1 MTSPQTPRD
10 DARDASIILRQ
21 MAADRATIARL
32 RSQEAILSQSLL
44 QFGENRKAGTIIRIA
59 HRLDAG
65 LRLLQRATLRVAL
78 ILRWA
83 ATGALLSHYRF
94 WQANRATRSM
104 RSRESASEAARRS
117 STALAT
123 LANDRPAALIL
134 DYQVPR
140 PDRDAGSIY
149 LINMIERLLRRG
161 FDVHLSV
168 VERMENDEA
177 YCEQLRCMGVSVTY
191 QEHVD
196 DLSDPLRAL
205 PDRLEL
211 CFVTRVYG
219 GGRYIERVIECC
231 PHSRIVFNTIDL
243 HFVRVERQ
251 NAISPTKQTEMIAQE
266 TRRRECRVA
275 ELSDAT
281 IVVSTAEKAI
291 LEDILPGTHVYVV
304 PLAAETLGGR
314 AVPSFADRSNL
325 GFVGGF
331 LHQPNVDAVRYFLDD
346 IWPLV
351 RERLPNVEFEIVG
364 SDLPADLEARTGR
377 DGIRYLGHVPDLQSW
392 LGGLRMTVAPLRFG
406 AGAKGK
412 VLSSLAAGVP
422 CVLTSI
428 AAEGMG
434 LGCTE
439 VCVADTERDFA
450 ERILALYEDES
461 VWAPFSQAGLANAA
475 GTAGR
480 ADEAFDE
487 LLLGLG
493 LLKIDLDS
501 PNA

>member
-1 MTSPQTPRD
+1 MISPQTLRD

-21 MAADRATIARL
+21 MEADRATIARL
-32 RSQEAILSQSLL
+32 RRQEASLNRDLL
-44 QFGENRKAGTIIRIA
+44 QFGERRKAGTVIRIA
-59 HRLDAG
+59 HSVDAG
-65 LRLLQRATLRVAL
+65 LRLFQRALLRVAL
-78 ILRWA
+78 LLRWTV
-83 ATGALLSHYRF
+83 TGELMNHYRF
-94 WQANRATRSM
+94 WRANRTARSM
-104 RSRESASEAARRS
+104 RSGESAGEPAGDVSRAR
-117 STALAT
+117 AT
-123 LANDRPAALIL
+123 PANGQRAALIL

-140 PDRDAGSIY
+140 SDRDAGSIY
-149 LINMIERLLRRG
+149 LVDMIERLLRRG

-168 VERMENDEA
+168 VERMEGDEA
-177 YCEQLRCMGVSVTY
+177 YCEQLRRKGVSVTY
-191 QEHVD
+191 QEYVD
-196 DLSDPLRAL
+196 ELSDPIRAL
-205 PDRLEL
+205 SDRLAL

-219 GGRYIERVIECC
+219 GGRYIERVIEWC
-231 PHSRIVFNTIDL
+231 PQARIVFNTIDL

-251 NAISPTKQTEMIAQE
+251 HAISPSKQTEMIAQE

-291 LEDILPGTHVYVV
+291 LKDILPSTRVCVV
-304 PLAAETLGGR
+304 PLAAESFGGQ
-314 AVPSFADRSNL
+314 AVPAFADRCNV

-364 SDLPADLEARTGR
+364 SDLPFDLRARTGR

-412 VLSSLAAGVP
+412 VISSLAAGVP

-434 LGCTE
+434 LGNTE
-439 VCVADTERDFA
+439 VCVADTGREFA
-450 ERILALYEDES
+450 DRILALYETES
-461 VWAPFSQAGLANAA
+461 VWAAFSQAGLANAA
-475 GTAGR
+475 GTATR

-493 LLKIDLDS
+493 LSVRDVDGPL
-501 PNA
+501 A